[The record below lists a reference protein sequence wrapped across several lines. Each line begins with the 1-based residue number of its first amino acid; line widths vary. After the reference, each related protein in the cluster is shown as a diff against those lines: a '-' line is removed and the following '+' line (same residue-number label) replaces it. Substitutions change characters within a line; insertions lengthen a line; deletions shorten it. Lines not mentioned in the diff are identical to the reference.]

1 MTTGTHKLP
10 TNARTL
16 RVPPSV
22 SPSVGTAEVG
32 NEVTSWALYNIQLG
46 HFWDD
51 SWVLRHDLVVSIQS
65 SKLEVVATTFLTST
79 VQEYG
84 VGDSVEAAITDL
96 LTSLSDYHESL
107 RDREARLAPGETDD
121 LASLRDLIGMKPS
134 S

>member
-1 MTTGTHKLP
+1 MVGCYAKVM
-10 TNARTL
+10 L
-16 RVPPSV
+16 R
-22 SPSVGTAEVG
+22 
-32 NEVTSWALYNIQLG
+32 Y
-46 HFWDD
+46 
-51 SWVLRHDLVVSIQS
+51 LVVSIQS

-84 VGDSVEAAITDL
+84 VGDSVEAAIADL

-107 RDREARLAPGETDD
+107 RDREARLAPGETGD